1 VPEDAK
7 IAAMPASRRASVF
20 VTAVF
25 WLGLAA
31 SLCAAPARAVEDAG
45 NPPLAAACQAC
56 HGREGISESG
66 AFPNLAG
73 QKKDYL
79 VRQLQAFRAGQRKN
93 EFMAAIAGQ
102 LNDAD
107 IETLALFWSQKPG
120 AGPASAAPGAA
131 LAIRSRM
138 TFPAGFPAGF
148 ALYETVADDGQV
160 VKRYANDAAVRAAR
174 AGAVLPAGAAIVVAN
189 HEAQLDAAQKPVL
202 DGEGRPVAGKLLS
215 YAGMESRA
223 GWGDALPALLRNGDW
238 DYALFPATGERRDT
252 VNQAPCLACH
262 KPIAA
267 DSYVFTMKALRAA
280 ATRSPG

>member
-1 VPEDAK
+1 M
-7 IAAMPASRRASVF
+7 AANRRRLFRVLASQLA
-20 VTAVF
+20 
-25 WLGLAA
+25 LAA
-31 SLCAAPARAVEDAG
+31 LLCAARVVAAEDA
-45 NPPLAAACQAC
+45 NPPPLASACQAC

-93 EFMAAIAGQ
+93 DFMSAIAGQ
-102 LNDAD
+102 LSDAD
-107 IETLALFWSQKPG
+107 METLALFWSRKPG
-120 AGPASAAPGAA
+120 AGSADASPGAA

-138 TFPAGFPAGF
+138 TFPADFPAGF
-148 ALYETVADDGQV
+148 TLYETLADDGQV
-160 VKRYANDAAVRAAR
+160 VKRYANDAALRAAR
-174 AGAVLPAGAAIVVAN
+174 AGSALPPGAAIVLAN
-189 HEAQLDAAQKPVL
+189 HEAQLDAAQKPIV

-223 GWGDALPALLRNGDW
+223 GWGDAVPTLLRNGDW
-238 DYALFPATGERRDT
+238 DYALFTATGARRDS

-280 ATRSPG
+280 TARSPG

>member
-1 VPEDAK
+1 
-7 IAAMPASRRASVF
+7 MPASRRASVF
-20 VTAVF
+20 VTSVF

-31 SLCAAPARAVEDAG
+31 LLSAAPARALEDAG
-45 NPPLAAACQAC
+45 NPPLTAACQAC

-79 VRQLQAFRAGQRKN
+79 VRQLQDFRAGQRKN

-102 LNDAD
+102 LSDAD

-120 AGPASAAPGAA
+120 ASSATASPGAA

-138 TFPAGFPAGF
+138 TFPTGFPGGGF
-148 ALYETVADDGQV
+148 TLYETVADDGQV
-160 VKRYANDAAVRAAR
+160 VKRYANDVALRAAR
-174 AGAVLPAGAAIVVAN
+174 AGAVLPAGAAIIVAN
-189 HEAQLDAAQKPVL
+189 HEAKLDAAQKPVL

-223 GWGDALPALLRNGDW
+223 GWGDSLPALLRNGDW
-238 DYALFPATGERRDT
+238 DYALFTATGTRRDT
-252 VNQAPCLACH
+252 LNQAPCLACH
-262 KPIAA
+262 KPIAV
-267 DSYVFTMKALRAA
+267 DNYVFTMKALRAA

>member
-1 VPEDAK
+1 
-7 IAAMPASRRASVF
+7 MPASRHVPVL
-20 VTAVF
+20 VTSC
-25 WLGLAA
+25 WSLGVAA
-31 SLCAAPARAVEDAG
+31 LLGAAPAHALDDG
-45 NPPLAAACQAC
+45 GGPPLAAACQAC

-73 QKKDYL
+73 QKKEYL
-79 VRQLQAFRAGQRKN
+79 VRQLQAFRGGQRKN
-93 EFMAAIAGQ
+93 DFMAAIAGQ
-102 LNDAD
+102 LSDAD
-107 IETLALFWSQKPG
+107 METLALFWSQKPG
-120 AGPASAAPGAA
+120 AGSASASPGTA

-138 TFPAGFPAGF
+138 TFPAGFPTGF
-148 ALYETVADDGQV
+148 TLYETVADDGQV
-160 VKRYANDAAVRAAR
+160 VKRYANDVALRAAR
-174 AGAVLPAGAAIVVAN
+174 AGTVLPAGAAIVVAN

-223 GWGDALPALLRNGDW
+223 GWGESLPALLRNGDW
-238 DYALFPATGERRDT
+238 DYALFSATGGRRDN